1 MTSIIEYSH
10 DIWGRYYL
18 TENESE
24 AEAFAWF
31 YGVSYQRVTGF
42 PNDYFKITIR

>member
-1 MTSIIEYSH
+1 MTSIIECYQ
-10 DIWGRYYL
+10 DICGRYYI

-42 PNDYFKITIR
+42 PNDYFKIEI